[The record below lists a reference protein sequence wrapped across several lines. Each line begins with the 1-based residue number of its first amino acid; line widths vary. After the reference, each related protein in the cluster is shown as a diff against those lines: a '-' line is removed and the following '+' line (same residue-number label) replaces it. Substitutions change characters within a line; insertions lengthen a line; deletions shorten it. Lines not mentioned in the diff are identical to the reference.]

1 MGHDHSHHHL
11 KPASTKNIKVA
22 FFLNLAFSIFEL
34 VGGLYT
40 NSIAILSDALHD
52 FGDSLSL
59 GVSWYFQK
67 ISTKERDKDFSYGY
81 ARFSVAGAVINSIVL
96 IVGSIYILTESIPR
110 LLDPQNPDSEGMI
123 YMAIAGIVFNGLAA
137 WKLHGGDTLNERAV
151 YLHLLEDILGWVAT
165 FIAAI
170 IIQFW
175 SIPIVDPIL
184 AIGIAAFIL
193 FNVYGNLK
201 KAAKIILQ
209 GTPEEIDIEKIHEV
223 LKAIPSVSNVHDC
236 HVWSLDGQFH
246 VLSVHLTLSEDYQMK
261 DLAEIKK
268 EAKHQLLH
276 LNIDHAT
283 IEFEMEDEP
292 CEGCDTEISD

>member
-1 MGHDHSHHHL
+1 MGHDHLHHHQ
-11 KPASTKNIKVA
+11 KPASTKNIKLA

-34 VGGLYT
+34 AGGLYT

-67 ISTKERDKDFSYGY
+67 ISSKARDKDFSYGY

-96 IVGSIYILTESIPR
+96 IVGSIYILIASIPR

-123 YMAIAGIVFNGLAA
+123 YMSIAGIAFNGLAA
-137 WKLHGGDTLNERAV
+137 WKLHGGNTLNERAV
-151 YLHLLEDILGWVAT
+151 YLHLLEDIMGWVAT
-165 FIAAI
+165 LIAAI

-184 AIGIAAFIL
+184 AMGIAAFIL
-193 FNVYGNLK
+193 FNVYDNLK
-201 KAAKIILQ
+201 QAAKIILQ
-209 GTPEEIDIEKIHEV
+209 GTPDKIDLESIHKV
-223 LKAIPSVSNVHDC
+223 LKAIPSVSDVHDC

-246 VLSVHLTLSEDYQMK
+246 VLTVHLTLSEDHQMK
-261 DLAEIKK
+261 SLAEIKK
-268 EAKHQLLH
+268 EAKHQLQHLH
-276 LNIDHAT
+276 IDHAT
-283 IEFEMEDEP
+283 IEFEMEDESCDG
-292 CEGCDTEISD
+292 CET